1 MARSLY
7 EGRERP
13 SKTFSWHVFLISN
26 IFVELPWACEFE
38 AQVYSEMLIHD
49 SPYGCRHVLLLVLP
63 NRSLSERCSYRRCD
77 SPWCYGMALPGTI
90 STVCV
95 NIRLLVRGGNGFLG
109 NRK

>member
-38 AQVYSEMLIHD
+38 AHASREMLIHI

-63 NRSLSERCSYRRCD
+63 DRSLSERCSYRRCD
-77 SPWCYGMALPGTI
+77 SAWCHGMAFPGTI
-90 STVCV
+90 PTVCV
-95 NIRLLVRGGNGFLG
+95 NICVLVRGWNGFLG
-109 NRK
+109 NCK